1 MASPDKV
8 TVQSKALFDSFKDHC
23 SGDRIDTDITVLN
36 LIRNAHP
43 DFHVTAVEADYHA
56 LLEFAGAGKAEADL
70 EADDEAF
77 HSSLLW
83 FPVGERLEKKRH
95 PGALKDAH
103 RFSRY
108 RYTWEGKEYIVYK
121 VTWQDP
127 FQSKSRM
134 FYVLRPRTDGSVV
147 KGHDVDTDK
156 LLLAVGKWTSQLHE
170 EIFVFDN
177 GYWQKSKE
185 LWKAVSGSSWDDIIL
200 NPETKTNIINDVHGF
215 FDNEKL
221 YDEYAVPW
229 RRGIIFHGVP
239 GNGKTVTIK
248 ALINSLNAREEPI
261 PALYV
266 KSFEN
271 CQGEQYSIK
280 MIFSQARKSGP
291 CLLIFEDLDS
301 LLKDEVRSYF
311 LNEVDGLESNDG
323 ILMIGSTNHL
333 DRLDPAISKRPSRFD
348 RKYHFKI
355 PDFAEREAY
364 ADYWRKKLLKNKTLQ
379 FPEELCSYIAKLSEG
394 FSFAYLKELF
404 VMALLTSARGTKLED
419 LEPPQEDEEQEAEA
433 EAKSESSLE
442 VVTKE
447 SVEDADPDGKE
458 TSTEQTKKKQLCAA
472 CSKCGNCGEPIRDDD
487 AEKEAEKAKENETET
502 ATKPQKEKLKLPTV
516 DIPEHLADNY
526 LLNVIRHHIQILH
539 SEMDNTDD
547 AEEDETTSSKKKKK
561 SKPSSPFSMKMARAM
576 ASRTST
582 KAKRCC

>member
-1 MASPDKV
+1 MASSDKMI
-8 TVQSKALFDSFKDHC
+8 TQSKNLFDTFKDHC
-23 SGDRIDTDITVLN
+23 SGDRVDSDMTVLD

-43 DFHVTAVEADYHA
+43 DFHVTAVEADA
-56 LLEFAGAGKAEADL
+56 CSLLEFAGAGKAVADF
-70 EADDEAF
+70 EADDETF
-77 HSSLLW
+77 HASVLW

-95 PGALKDAH
+95 PGELKDAH
-103 RFSRY
+103 RFARY
-108 RYTWEGKEYIVYK
+108 KYTWEGKDYIVYK

-127 FQSKSRM
+127 FQPKMKM
-134 FYVLRPRTDGSVV
+134 FYVLRPRTDESVV
-147 KGHDVDTDK
+147 KGRDVDTDR

-185 LWKAVSGSSWDDIIL
+185 LWKAVKGSSWDDIIL

-215 FDNEKL
+215 FDNERL

-248 ALINSLNAREEPI
+248 ALINSLDARDEPI
-261 PALYV
+261 PTLYV

-280 MIFSQARKSGP
+280 LIFKQARESGP

-355 PDFAEREAY
+355 PDSAEREAY
-364 ADYWRKKLLKNKTLQ
+364 ADYWRKKLLKNERLQ
-379 FPEELCSYIAKLSEG
+379 FPEELCSYIAKLAEG

-433 EAKSESSLE
+433 KSESSLE

-447 SVEDADPDGKE
+447 SVEDVAPDGKEIKE
-458 TSTEQTKKKQLCAA
+458 TSTEQPQKSQ
-472 CSKCGNCGEPIRDDD
+472 KCEVCGKCETCGKTLGEDE
-487 AEKEAEKAKENETET
+487 AEKETEKPTE
-502 ATKPQKEKLKLPTV
+502 PQKEKLKMPEV

-526 LLNVIRHHIQILH
+526 LLNVIRHHIRILH
-539 SEMDNTDD
+539 AEMDNTDEG
-547 AEEDETTSSKKKKK
+547 EEDESKSSKKKKTNGM
-561 SKPSSPFSMKMARAM
+561 SYNAARMQALANRNK
-576 ASRTST
+576 ASRQ
-582 KAKRCC
+582 AKRCC